1 MDLRLDKYL
10 LRYNRFINFI
20 GVGLCRTSVVWRP
33 LWWVVL
39 PPFLGYQIDLPFQ
52 SSLFCTERNKRAK
65 KFYFRRKLIFARY
78 FFLYRLLPT
87 IRTPMRPQG
96 PWVFCFWGH
105 DCRLRLWLL
114 AAWGLKHL
122 GLKVVFAFR
131 VVQHVF
137 RFCIE
142 GLKTTASAYWSARFA
157 KSQQSVQ
164 KEITC
169 KNQFSSKIELFLK
182 RKLGCSNDD

>member
-1 MDLRLDKYL
+1 MDLRLDNYL

-78 FFLYRLLPT
+78 FFLYRIMRFANLADQKYAEAVFKPT
-87 IRTPMRPQG
+87 IQQEKT
-96 PWVFCFWGH
+96 CYTT
-105 DCRLRLWLL
+105 
-114 AAWGLKHL
+114 LK
-122 GLKVVFAFR
+122 A
-131 VVQHVF
+131 
-137 RFCIE
+137 
-142 GLKTTASAYWSARFA
+142 KTTLSPR
-157 KSQQSVQ
+157 
-164 KEITC
+164 C
-169 KNQFSSKIELFLK
+169 LK
-182 RKLGCSNDD
+182 RPAASKPSRNLPDSSVVNYCLTRPLLVREATPDMYILFTL